1 MRTIFAILSML
12 LLLTACSSKPVQDEI
27 SLDPQSTPDEQ
38 YAEGIA
44 ARERGDYGAAMS
56 AFIPLLER
64 EDEWNQRGQLAIA
77 KLMLDSGR
85 NREAV
90 KAYTVILETAPALV
104 EAQEG
109 KGLAL
114 LGMGELAS
122 ARRQLQIANNNE
134 AGRWRTLNGLGV
146 AADMDANYDAAARW
160 YGLALE
166 SHGDNPLV
174 INNAAYSRIMAGD
187 YVAAETL
194 LQRALVRYP
203 DEQRLRN
210 NLAIA
215 LARQGNYR
223 RAISTWGRNMDE
235 AEAINNAGY
244 IAYLNGDRE
253 QAKAL
258 FKEASQLSTRYRP
271 SIARNLELVAE

>member
-1 MRTIFAILSML
+1 MTRITILLPLLFALASC
-12 LLLTACSSKPVQDEI
+12 ASKPGQEDL
-27 SLDPQSTPDEQ
+27 SLDPQTPEAQ
-38 YAEGIA
+38 YAEGEA

-56 AFIPLLER
+56 SFLPLVELEG
-64 EDEWNQRGQLAIA
+64 EWSLRGKLAIA
-77 KLMLDSGR
+77 KLTLDSGR
-85 NREAV
+85 NSEAL
-90 KAYTVILETAPALV
+90 KAYNVILEDNPSLV

-114 LGMGELAS
+114 IGLGEVAA

-134 AGRWRTLNGLGV
+134 GARWRTLNGLGI
-146 AADMDANYDAAARW
+146 AADMDGNYDAAARW

-166 SHGDNPLV
+166 SGGDNPLV

-187 YVAAETL
+187 YVAAERL
-194 LQRALVRYP
+194 LQRALIRYP

-215 LARQGNYR
+215 QARQGNYQL
-223 RAISTWGRNMDE
+223 AIRTWERSLDA
-235 AEAINNAGY
+235 AEARNNAGY

-253 QAKAL
+253 EARKL
-258 FKEASQLSTRYRP
+258 FQEASDMSPRYSP

>member
-1 MRTIFAILSML
+1 MKRMIALLPVI
-12 LLLTACSSKPVQDEI
+12 LLLTACASTPEQEKI
-27 SLDPQSTPDEQ
+27 SLDPQTPEAQ
-38 YAEGIA
+38 YAEGVA

-56 AFIPLLER
+56 AFLPLVEL
-64 EDEWNQRGQLAIA
+64 EDEWGQRGQLAIA

-85 NREAV
+85 NSEAM
-90 KAYTVILETAPALV
+90 KAYSLVLEASPELV

-114 LGMGELAS
+114 LGLGEVAS

-146 AADMDANYDAAARW
+146 AADMDAHYDTAARW
-160 YGLALE
+160 YGMALE
-166 SHGDNPLV
+166 SGGDNPLV

-187 YVAAETL
+187 YTSAEAL

-215 LARQGNYR
+215 QARQGNYR
-223 RAISTWGRNMDE
+223 RAINTWSRNMDE
-235 AEAINNAGY
+235 AEARNNAGY
-244 IAYLNGDRE
+244 IAYLNGDRA
-253 QAKAL
+253 QAKKL
-258 FKEASQLSTRYRP
+258 FQEASDLSPRYRP